1 MIGVMLRRWS
11 LVLLLVPAL
20 GLAAS
25 PARATAE
32 APPPAPRTKV
42 AKKRLGTLPL
52 RVVKLLPE
60 TGQALVY
67 DQTRRAHVLV
77 QEGDL
82 VAGYAVV
89 EVGDEHVVV
98 ARDGRELVLVADP
111 RAPQLAPGAEAAVLD
126 PYGDAAPAAPA
137 GKAPAGKA
145 PAGLQ
150 PIDPYARPDEGPV
163 REVLAPAAQR
173 ESLRGVAVVDP
184 YAPQAPPEPRV
195 VTAPPTASPLRP
207 TPAPGSPAAPEA
219 IRAEVLTVKRAELE
233 AALSDFTRLGKD
245 IGFVRLPRGVR
256 LGTVAPSSYFWR
268 LGLRGGDVVTA
279 IDGKPLRTLDD
290 AAAAYVRL
298 GTARQLAVEVERAG
312 ARGTLRFALQ

>member
-1 MIGVMLRRWS
+1 MIGVMRRWS

-42 AKKRLGTLPL
+42 AKKRLGSLPL

-67 DQTRRAHVLV
+67 DQSRRAHVLV

-137 GKAPAGKA
+137 GKAT
-145 PAGLQ
+145 AGLQ

-184 YAPQAPPEPRV
+184 YAPQVPPEPRV
-195 VTAPPTASPLRP
+195 VTAPPTASPLRA
-207 TPAPGSPAAPEA
+207 TPAPGSPTAPEA

-298 GTARQLAVEVERAG
+298 GAARQLAVEVERAG